1 MNHAEQ
7 AFLKPPEAELPKKS
21 LKDATLE
28 DLSLEKQ
35 AAVTGGLSDKQ
46 KDALMAK
53 AAAKSETVRLTDLSS
68 GDKDYIVK
76 KLAEQNRAGLYAEAN
91 RGDVIDTDFDSLS
104 DEEKLAQFD
113 MASAVFKETEA
124 PKSLEAQQAGDE
136 QILKQ
141 ADRAQEILNLDPE
154 KLKVA
159 RDTIRTYREKITL
172 TEAQARKSFE
182 RIQQLQAQYA
192 KAVESNSPDAGKID
206 AQLSAEIANNEML
219 DAAVKRHEKFVATA
233 EVAFEKAF
241 NIPSGSTTKEK
252 E

>member
-7 AFLKPPEAELPKKS
+7 AFLKPPVAESPKKS

-28 DLSLEKQ
+28 DLSIEKQ
-35 AAVTGGLSDKQ
+35 AAVAGELTDKQ
-46 KDALMAK
+46 KDDLMAK
-53 AAAKSETVRLTDLSS
+53 AAKNNETARITDLSS
-68 GDKDYIVK
+68 REKDNIVR
-76 KLAEQNRAGLYAEAN
+76 KLAEQSRAGLYAEAN
-91 RGDVIDTDFDSLS
+91 SGDVVDRDFDSLS

-113 MASAVFKETEA
+113 MASAVFKETVA
-124 PKSLEAQQAGDE
+124 PKSFEAQQAGDVE
-136 QILKQ
+136 VLKQ
-141 ADRAQEILNLDPE
+141 ADRVQEILNLDPE

>member
-7 AFLKPPEAELPKKS
+7 AFLKPPVAEPPKKS
-21 LKDATLE
+21 LKDATLQ

-46 KDALMAK
+46 KDALMAT
-53 AAAKSETVRLTDLSS
+53 AAKNNETARLTDLS
-68 GDKDYIVK
+68 DREKDAIVK

-113 MASAVFKETEA
+113 MVSAVFEKTVV
-124 PKSLEAQQAGDE
+124 PNSLKVHQAGDE
-136 QILKQ
+136 QVLNQ
-141 ADRAQEILNLDPE
+141 MNRAQEILNLDPE
-154 KLKVA
+154 KLKFA
-159 RDTIRTYREKITL
+159 RDTIRTYREKIVTA
-172 TEAQARKSFE
+172 EAAARESFE
-182 RIQQLQAQYA
+182 RIQQLQAQHA

-206 AQLSAEIANNEML
+206 EQLSAEITNNEAL
-219 DAAVKRHEKFVATA
+219 DAAVRRHEKFVATA
-233 EVAFEKAF
+233 EAAFEKAF

-252 E
+252 A

>member
-7 AFLKPPEAELPKKS
+7 AFLKPPVAESPKKS

-28 DLSLEKQ
+28 DLSIEKQ
-35 AAVTGGLSDKQ
+35 ATVTGGLSGKQ
-46 KDALMAK
+46 KDALMAT
-53 AAAKSETVRLTDLSS
+53 AAGKNETDLTRHT
-68 GDKDYIVK
+68 KDTIFA
-76 KLAEQNRAGLYAEAN
+76 KLAAESRAGLYAEAN
-91 RGDVIDTDFDSLS
+91 RGDVVDTDFDSLS

-113 MASAVFKETEA
+113 MASEVFKETVA

-136 QILKQ
+136 QVLRQ
-141 ADRAQEILNLDPE
+141 ADRVQEILNLDPE

-206 AQLSAEIANNEML
+206 AQLSAEIKNNEAL

-233 EVAFEKAF
+233 EAAFEKAF